1 MSFGERLSQLRIEKG
16 YSTRKS
22 FAEKLNIPETT
33 LRNYETDAREPGH
46 TFLKQISDFFNVSC
60 DYLLCLTDEQ
70 EKMKSHNLKSSEYS
84 MVEKYRELDSHGKK
98 MVDFTLNEEWERST
112 SETKVVPMNVKQ
124 DTDYLF
130 VKAAHNDAEITDEEL
145 KKMERD
151 SALIVEMAKK
161 KKQ

>member
-1 MSFGERLSQLRIEKG
+1 M
-16 YSTRKS
+16 Y
-22 FAEKLNIPETT
+22 KLFNALGCDANYLHQDDMNALVYENTATPEEFENIV
-33 LRNYETDAREPGH
+33 
-46 TFLKQISDFFNVSC
+46 K
-60 DYLLCLTDEQ
+60 
-70 EKMKSHNLKSSEYS
+70 
-84 MVEKYRELDSHGKK
+84 KYRVLDTHGKK

-112 SETKVVPMNVKQ
+112 SETKVVPMNTKQ

-145 KKMERD
+145 KKMKRD